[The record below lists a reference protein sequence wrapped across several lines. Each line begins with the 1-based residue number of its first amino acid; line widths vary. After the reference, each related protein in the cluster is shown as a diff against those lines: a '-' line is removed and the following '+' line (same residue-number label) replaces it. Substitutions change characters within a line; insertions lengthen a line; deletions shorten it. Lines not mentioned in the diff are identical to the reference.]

1 MKKIH
6 CLNPIAACGTDLF
19 PADYEMTDNKAE
31 ADAFLVRSASMHE
44 MELPEGLLAVGR
56 AGAGVNNIPLD
67 ECAKAG
73 VVVFNTPG
81 ANANG
86 VKELVLAGMF
96 LASRDI
102 VGGIKWC
109 QDNAEDENIAKTTE
123 KSKKAFAGWEL
134 KGKKLG
140 VIGLGAIGAEV
151 ANAATHLGMEVYG
164 YDPYISVNAAWRL
177 SRNVKHITNVDTIFQ
192 ECDYITVHVPLLE
205 STKGMINK
213 EKLDMMKDGVVILN
227 FARDT
232 LVNDDDMAAALEAG
246 KVARYVSDFPNPKV
260 VHMKHVILTPHLG
273 ASTRESEDN
282 CAVMAVQEITDYLEN
297 GNIKNSVN
305 YPACDMGVCQA
316 ASRIAVLHMN
326 IPNMIGQITA
336 ILAAQGVNI
345 SDMTNKSRDKYAY
358 TLLDLEHKPEEVA
371 ALPYDV
377 YNRKE
382 ACAAVAGNPISFL
395 NIDRAETQFSDDVDT
410 YADCVYEKAR
420 ELLDTQIAEGVYV
433 TDAGDHYYLY
443 ELTMDGRSQTGIVA
457 CSSIDDYVNGVVK
470 KHENTREDKEIDR
483 IRHVDTVN
491 AQTGPIFLA
500 YRQNE
505 TLKAIVAE
513 EKAKPALYDFVSD
526 DGIRHR
532 VWKINDPAQTEAIE
546 AAFAAIPATYIA
558 DGHHRAASAVKV
570 GLKRRAENPGYTGEE
585 PFNYFLSVLFPDE
598 ELMILPYNRVVK
610 DLNGLSREQ
619 FFEAVKEKFELEEI
633 GKEPYAPAEKGTFG
647 MYLDNTWYALKVLPQ
662 YKSADPVKGLD
673 VSILQDQLLGPVL
686 GIGDPRTDKR
696 IDFIGGIRG
705 LKELERR
712 VSEDMEIAFSM
723 YPTSIEELLAVADAG
738 LLMPPKSTWFEP
750 KLRSGLFIH
759 RLS

>member
-1 MKKIH
+1 M
-6 CLNPIAACGTDLF
+6 AAVKPFICIR
-19 PADYEMTDNKAE
+19 PA
-31 ADAFLVRSASMHE
+31 
-44 MELPEGLLAVGR
+44 
-56 AGAGVNNIPLD
+56 
-67 ECAKAG
+67 
-73 VVVFNTPG
+73 
-81 ANANG
+81 
-86 VKELVLAGMF
+86 KE
-96 LASRDI
+96 
-102 VGGIKWC
+102 
-109 QDNAEDENIAKTTE
+109 
-123 KSKKAFAGWEL
+123 
-134 KGKKLG
+134 
-140 VIGLGAIGAEV
+140 
-151 ANAATHLGMEVYG
+151 NAA
-164 YDPYISVNAAWRL
+164 
-177 SRNVKHITNVDTIFQ
+177 
-192 ECDYITVHVPLLE
+192 
-205 STKGMINK
+205 
-213 EKLDMMKDGVVILN
+213 
-227 FARDT
+227 
-232 LVNDDDMAAALEAG
+232 
-246 KVARYVSDFPNPKV
+246 KVAS
-260 VHMKHVILTPHLG
+260 
-273 ASTRESEDN
+273 
-282 CAVMAVQEITDYLEN
+282 
-297 GNIKNSVN
+297 
-305 YPACDMGVCQA
+305 
-316 ASRIAVLHMN
+316 
-326 IPNMIGQITA
+326 
-336 ILAAQGVNI
+336 
-345 SDMTNKSRDKYAY
+345 
-358 TLLDLEHKPEEVA
+358 
-371 ALPYDV
+371 LPYDV

-382 ACAAVAGNPISFL
+382 ACAAVAGNPVSFL

-420 ELLDTQIAEGVYV
+420 ELLDTRIAEGVYV

-470 KHENTREDKEIDR
+470 KHENTREDKELDR

-513 EKAKPALYDFVSD
+513 EKAKPVLYDFVSD

-532 VWKINDPAQTEAIE
+532 VWKIDDPAQTAAIE

-610 DLNGLSREQ
+610 DLNGMSREQ
-619 FFEAVKEKFELEEI
+619 FFEAVKGKFELEEI

-662 YKSADPVKGLD
+662 YRSTDPVKGLD

-712 VSEDMEIAFSM
+712 VREDMEIAFSM
-723 YPTSIEELLAVADAG
+723 YPTSIKELLAVADAG

-759 RLS
+759 KLS

>member
-1 MKKIH
+1 MAVVKPFI
-6 CLNPIAACGTDLF
+6 CIR
-19 PADYEMTDNKAE
+19 PA
-31 ADAFLVRSASMHE
+31 
-44 MELPEGLLAVGR
+44 
-56 AGAGVNNIPLD
+56 
-67 ECAKAG
+67 
-73 VVVFNTPG
+73 
-81 ANANG
+81 
-86 VKELVLAGMF
+86 KE
-96 LASRDI
+96 
-102 VGGIKWC
+102 
-109 QDNAEDENIAKTTE
+109 
-123 KSKKAFAGWEL
+123 
-134 KGKKLG
+134 
-140 VIGLGAIGAEV
+140 
-151 ANAATHLGMEVYG
+151 NAA
-164 YDPYISVNAAWRL
+164 
-177 SRNVKHITNVDTIFQ
+177 
-192 ECDYITVHVPLLE
+192 
-205 STKGMINK
+205 
-213 EKLDMMKDGVVILN
+213 
-227 FARDT
+227 
-232 LVNDDDMAAALEAG
+232 
-246 KVARYVSDFPNPKV
+246 KVAS
-260 VHMKHVILTPHLG
+260 
-273 ASTRESEDN
+273 
-282 CAVMAVQEITDYLEN
+282 
-297 GNIKNSVN
+297 
-305 YPACDMGVCQA
+305 
-316 ASRIAVLHMN
+316 
-326 IPNMIGQITA
+326 
-336 ILAAQGVNI
+336 
-345 SDMTNKSRDKYAY
+345 
-358 TLLDLEHKPEEVA
+358 
-371 ALPYDV
+371 LPYDV

-382 ACAAVAGNPISFL
+382 ACAAVAGNPVSFL

-470 KHENTREDKEIDR
+470 KHENTREDKELDR

-513 EKAKPALYDFVSD
+513 EKAKPVLYDFASD

-532 VWKINDPAQTEAIE
+532 VWKIDDPAQTAAIE

-610 DLNGLSREQ
+610 DLNGMSREQ

-662 YKSADPVKGLD
+662 YRSADPVKGLD

-712 VSEDMEIAFSM
+712 VREDMEIAFSM

-759 RLS
+759 KLS